1 MHQYEDEQ
9 LQSIWSKEDLTKEI
23 VNIQGIKCEDMQFH
37 GIRIKEDLIE
47 EMVDDYPKHQS
58 EDEYF

>member
-9 LQSIWSKEDLTKEI
+9 FQSIWSKEDLTKEI